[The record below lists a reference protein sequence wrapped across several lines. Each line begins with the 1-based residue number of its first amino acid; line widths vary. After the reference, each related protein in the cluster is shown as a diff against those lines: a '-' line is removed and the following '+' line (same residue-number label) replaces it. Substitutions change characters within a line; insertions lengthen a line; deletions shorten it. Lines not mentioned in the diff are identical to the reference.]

1 MRNVSKFLVVV
12 AAAALTVTGCVSQ
25 DRASDEPP
33 GDTQT
38 FSTPP
43 ETTSA
48 PPETTSAPSGPACT
62 AADITVEGA
71 PGEKPTVTLPQDC
84 STPTQL
90 IVEDLAP
97 GDGPEAA
104 EGGSMQ
110 AHYALTAWS
119 TGEEIEASYGQAPLP
134 IESIGTGMI
143 EAWNQGL
150 VGMRQGGRRL
160 IVAPPDLAYA
170 GSGNELQDETLVF
183 VIDAVQV
190 AAP

>member
-1 MRNVSKFLVVV
+1 MRNVSKFLVVL
-12 AAAALTVTGCVSQ
+12 AAAALSVSGCVSQ
-25 DRASDEPP
+25 DQASDEPP

-38 FSTPP
+38 FSEPP
-43 ETTSA
+43 A
-48 PPETTSAPSGPACT
+48 PECT
-62 AADITVEGA
+62 AADITVDGA
-71 PGEKPTVTLPQDC
+71 PGEKPTVTLPEDC
-84 STPTQL
+84 SAPTEL

-119 TGEEIEASYGQAPLP
+119 TGQEVEASFGQSPLP
-134 IESIGTGMI
+134 IETIGTGLI

-160 IVAPPDLAYA
+160 IVAPPEMAYA

-183 VIDAVQV
+183 VIDAVEV
-190 AAP
+190 TAP

>member
-1 MRNVSKFLVVV
+1 MSRFLIVV
-12 AAAALTVTGCVSQ
+12 AAAALTVSGCVSQ
-25 DRASDEPP
+25 DQASDEPP

-38 FSTPP
+38 FSAPP

-48 PPETTSAPSGPACT
+48 PPETTSASNQPECT

-71 PGEKPTVTLPQDC
+71 PGEKPTVTVPGDC
-84 STPTQL
+84 AAPTKL

-97 GDGPEAA
+97 GNGPEAA
-104 EGGSMQ
+104 QGGSMQ

-119 TGEEIEASYGQAPLP
+119 TGEEIEASFGQQPLP
-134 IESIGTGMI
+134 IETIGTGLI

-160 IVAPPDLAYA
+160 IVAPPEMAYA

-190 AAP
+190 TAP